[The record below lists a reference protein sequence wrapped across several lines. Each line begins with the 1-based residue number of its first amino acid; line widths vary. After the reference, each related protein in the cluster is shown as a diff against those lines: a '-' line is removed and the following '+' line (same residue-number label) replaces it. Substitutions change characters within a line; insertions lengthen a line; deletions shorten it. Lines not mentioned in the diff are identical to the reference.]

1 MAQTQDRHRD
11 PMGSSTG
18 GWRKWLLVGSLG
30 LNLMVAGLVAGAMLG
45 GGPDGRPSRLD
56 LTVGPLTRAMAE
68 EDRVALREQLRAQGA
83 FDHRERVAMR
93 ADMSVM
99 LGLVRAE
106 TFDAEAFRDVVLRQR
121 ARLANGQDRVLAVVV
136 LQIESMSP
144 EGRAA
149 FADRL
154 EDQLRRD
161 RPPPSRDASGG

>member
-1 MAQTQDRHRD
+1 MAQTKDTQTD
-11 PMGSSTG
+11 PTGSG
-18 GWRKWLLVGSLG
+18 KGRWRKWLLVGSLG

-68 EDRVALREQLRAQGA
+68 EDRASLRAQLRAQGA
-83 FDHRERVAMR
+83 FDHRERIAMR
-93 ADMSVM
+93 ADMVVM

-106 TFDAEAFRDVVLRQR
+106 TFDTEAFRDVVLRQR
-121 ARLANGQDRVLAVVV
+121 TRLANGQDRVLAVVAS
-136 LQIESMSP
+136 QIANMSR
-144 EGRAA
+144 EDRAA

-161 RPPPSRDASGG
+161 SPPPQRD

>member
-1 MAQTQDRHRD
+1 MTKSKDTPSAAKW
-11 PMGSSTG
+11 G

-30 LNLMVAGLVAGAMLG
+30 LNLMVLGLVAGAMLG

-68 EDRVALREQLRAQGA
+68 EDRAGVREQLRAQGA
-83 FDHRERVAMR
+83 FDHRDRVAMR
-93 ADMSVM
+93 ADMRMM
-99 LGLVRAE
+99 LDLVRAE

-121 ARLANGQDRVLAVVV
+121 MRLANGQDRVLAVVAS
-136 LQIESMSP
+136 QIESMSR
-144 EGRAA
+144 EDRAA

-161 RPPPSRDASGG
+161 SPPPSRDSSGG